1 MNFYEV
7 FDTIKEEF
15 DEDTALLCVCAM
27 SVLLSTTPTNYDLE
41 GRGRFT
47 TKVYKKVSELL
58 WEHEDGKVEEVL
70 KIIDAYH
77 DFEMGKSM
85 KGLGGCVEKT
95 LKEIIANKKQ

>member
-27 SVLLSTTPTNYDLE
+27 SVLLSTIPTNQDLE
-41 GRGRFT
+41 EKGNFT
-47 TKVYKKVSELL
+47 SRVCKKISKLL
-58 WEHEDGKVEEVL
+58 WEHEDEKVEEVL

-77 DFEMGKSM
+77 YFEIGKSM

-95 LKEIIANKKQ
+95 LKEIITNKKP